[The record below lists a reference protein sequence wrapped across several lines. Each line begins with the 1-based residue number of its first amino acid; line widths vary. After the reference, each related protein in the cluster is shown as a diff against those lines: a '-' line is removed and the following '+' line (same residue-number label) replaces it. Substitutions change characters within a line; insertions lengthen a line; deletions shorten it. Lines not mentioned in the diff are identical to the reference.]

1 MEEALRFFKEN
12 EVFIYLILGVVA
24 VWQIRKFAVAWEEL
38 RQAAFGLERESAQ
51 ARLNR
56 AASLL
61 IFVLLL
67 GVAEF
72 ATVSYVVPT
81 IPGALPL
88 LTPTLDLLATPTT
101 TLVSPNDQTPAVTI
115 TPASAVTESQENG
128 CLLNEVMIDAPANGE
143 TVSGLVE
150 IYGSANIVNF
160 GFYKYEIAALN
171 DPVWLTIA
179 AGNQVVVDD
188 KLGDWDTTRL
198 IPGEYRLRLV
208 ITNGAGEASPAC
220 IVQVRVEAPTE
231 E

>member
-12 EVFIYLILGVVA
+12 EVFIYLILGVIA
-24 VWQIRKFAVAWEEL
+24 VWQIRKFTVAWEEL

-51 ARLNR
+51 GRLNR

-67 GVAEF
+67 GVVEF

-81 IPGALPL
+81 VPGALPL
-88 LTPTLDLLATPTT
+88 FTPTLDLLATPTI
-101 TLVSPNDQTPAVTI
+101 TLASPNDEAPVETISPVTDPAE
-115 TPASAVTESQENG
+115 PDESG
-128 CLLNEVMIDAPANGE
+128 CLPNAVMIDAPANGE

-150 IYGSANIVNF
+150 IIGSAKIENF

-171 DPVWLTIA
+171 DPTWLTIA
-179 AGNQVVVDD
+179 AGNQVVVTD

-198 IPGEYRLRLV
+198 IPGEYQLRLV
-208 ITNGAGEASPAC
+208 VANGEGESTPAC
-220 IVQVRVEAPTE
+220 VVQIRVEAPRE